1 MYDLRICG
9 GKAYLDRQWVQ
20 TNLYVTAGRIANIS
34 DELLPA
40 VKHVDADGLKI
51 IPGIIDPHVHLAM
64 GSGPYTSADDFYSG
78 SIAAAW
84 GGVTTYID
92 FLDERPTGEGIQKE
106 FERKRKLAQNSI
118 VDYSFHAAICELQ
131 DTAGDI
137 ASAALTIGSPTIKLY
152 TTYKPAAYSSDETV
166 EKMIRRSAENDI
178 RILCHAEDD
187 DLIRFDLQ
195 EISQLSK
202 ARPAEVEVA
211 QVLKIAEFVRKH
223 QGNAYIVHVSSG
235 TTIQRLSAEYGNILN
250 RRLFLESAPHYF
262 YFDDSVYQGSEA
274 FRYSM
279 TPPLKSLAEQRIL
292 KENWRLLSVFATDH
306 CPFMTYEKKNKKISE
321 MPMGV
326 GGVEHS
332 FILMYQL
339 FGEEVIERYTRNPA
353 VLHGL
358 YPQKGSL
365 QIDSDADLVFF
376 DDSCARYKLPNH
388 SNQDQSIYQ
397 DTEVQVKIEKVM
409 ASGSFVINNGV
420 QYGRRGKYL
429 RRKLTSIL

>member
-1 MYDLRICG
+1 MKRRI
-9 GKAYLDRQWVQ
+9 
-20 TNLYVTAGRIANIS
+20 
-34 DELLPA
+34 
-40 VKHVDADGLKI
+40 
-51 IPGIIDPHVHLAM
+51 
-64 GSGPYTSADDFYSG
+64 
-78 SIAAAW
+78 
-84 GGVTTYID
+84 
-92 FLDERPTGEGIQKE
+92 
-106 FERKRKLAQNSI
+106 
-118 VDYSFHAAICELQ
+118 
-131 DTAGDI
+131 
-137 ASAALTIGSPTIKLY
+137 
-152 TTYKPAAYSSDETV
+152 
-166 EKMIRRSAENDI
+166 
-178 RILCHAEDD
+178 
-187 DLIRFDLQ
+187 
-195 EISQLSK
+195 
-202 ARPAEVEVA
+202 
-211 QVLKIAEFVRKH
+211 
-223 QGNAYIVHVSSG
+223 
-235 TTIQRLSAEYGNILN
+235 
-250 RRLFLESAPHYF
+250 
-262 YFDDSVYQGSEA
+262 
-274 FRYSM
+274 
-279 TPPLKSLAEQRIL
+279 
-292 KENWRLLSVFATDH
+292 
-306 CPFMTYEKKNKKISE
+306 KKISE